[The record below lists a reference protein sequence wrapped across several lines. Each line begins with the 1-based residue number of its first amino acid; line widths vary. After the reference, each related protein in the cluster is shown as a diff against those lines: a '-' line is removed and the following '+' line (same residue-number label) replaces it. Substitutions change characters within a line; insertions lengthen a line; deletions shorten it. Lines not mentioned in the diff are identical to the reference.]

1 LRVSEHHFGEAQVIP
16 VLSFTEY
23 TQLSEGTYPAWVK
36 VTVGAM
42 VLKVRNLS
50 ARIERE
56 NDPVKQNRLIAQQ
69 NKLLAYVGGLGV
81 AVSTSDRRL
90 MGKLGSTLG

>member
-1 LRVSEHHFGEAQVIP
+1 M
-16 VLSFTEY
+16 LSFAEY
-23 TQLSEGTYPAWVK
+23 TQLNEGTYPAWVK

-69 NKLLAYVGGLGV
+69 NKLLAAVGGLGL
-81 AVSTSDRRL
+81 AVSTNDRRL
-90 MGKLGSTLG
+90 MGRLGPFVG

>member
-1 LRVSEHHFGEAQVIP
+1 MPL
-16 VLSFTEY
+16 LSFAEY

-50 ARIERE
+50 TRIQGET
-56 NDPVKQNRLIAQQ
+56 DPVKQNRLIAQQ
-69 NKLLAYVGGLGV
+69 NKLLAYMGGLGV
-81 AVSTSDRRL
+81 AVSTSDKQL
-90 MGKLGSTLG
+90 MGKLHGTT

>member
-1 LRVSEHHFGEAQVIP
+1 MKP
-16 VLSFTEY
+16 VLSFAQY
-23 TQLSEGTYPAWVK
+23 TALNEGTYPAWVK

-56 NDPVKQNRLIAQQ
+56 NDPVKQNKLIAQQ

-81 AVSTSDRRL
+81 AVSTSDRQL
-90 MGKLGSTLG
+90 MGKMHSAH

>member
-1 LRVSEHHFGEAQVIP
+1 M
-16 VLSFTEY
+16 LSFAEY
-23 TQLSEGTYPAWVK
+23 TALNEGTYPAWVK

-69 NKLLAYVGGLGV
+69 SKLLAYVSGLGV
-81 AVSTSDRRL
+81 AVSTNDRQL
-90 MGKLGSTLG
+90 MGRLHQH

>member
-1 LRVSEHHFGEAQVIP
+1 M
-16 VLSFTEY
+16 LSFAEY
-23 TQLSEGTYPAWVK
+23 TQLNEGAYPAWVK

-56 NDPVKQNRLIAQQ
+56 NDPVKQNRLTAQQ
-69 NKLLAYVGGLGV
+69 NKLLAYMAGLGV
-81 AVSTSDRRL
+81 AVSTNDAPLIGKFLRRR
-90 MGKLGSTLG
+90 

>member
-1 LRVSEHHFGEAQVIP
+1 M
-16 VLSFTEY
+16 LSFAEY

-36 VTVGAM
+36 VGAM

-69 NKLLAYVGGLGV
+69 NKLLAYVVGLGV
-81 AVSTSDRRL
+81 AVSTSDKQL
-90 MGKLGSTLG
+90 LSKIKSV

>member
-1 LRVSEHHFGEAQVIP
+1 MPL
-16 VLSFTEY
+16 LSFAEY

-50 ARIERE
+50 TRIERE
-56 NDPVKQNRLIAQQ
+56 PDPVKQNKLISQQ
-69 NKLLAYVGGLGV
+69 NKLLAYVSGLGV
-81 AVSTSDRRL
+81 AVSSSDKQL
-90 MGKLGSTLG
+90 MGKLHRG

>member
-1 LRVSEHHFGEAQVIP
+1 MKP
-16 VLSFTEY
+16 MLSFAEY
-23 TQLSEGTYPAWVK
+23 TALNEGTYPAWVK

-56 NDPVKQNRLIAQQ
+56 NDPVKQNRLLAQQ
-69 NKLLAYVGGLGV
+69 NKLLAYVSGLGV
-81 AVSTSDRRL
+81 AVSTSDRQL
-90 MGKLGSTLG
+90 MGKMQRIP

>member
-1 LRVSEHHFGEAQVIP
+1 MKPI
-16 VLSFTEY
+16 LSFAEY
-23 TQLSEGTYPAWVK
+23 TALNEGNYPAWVK

-56 NDPVKQNRLIAQQ
+56 DDPVKQNKLIAQQ
-69 NKLLAYVGGLGV
+69 NKLLAYLGGLGV
-81 AVSTSDRRL
+81 AVSTSDRQL
-90 MGKLGSTLG
+90 MGKLHSVQ

>member
-1 LRVSEHHFGEAQVIP
+1 M
-16 VLSFTEY
+16 LSFAEY
-23 TQLSEGTYPAWVK
+23 TALNEGTYPAWVK

-50 ARIERE
+50 TRIERE
-56 NDPVKQNRLIAQQ
+56 PDPMKQNRMIAQQ

-81 AVSTSDRRL
+81 AVGTSGRQL
-90 MGKLGSTLG
+90 MGKLHSVQ

>member
-1 LRVSEHHFGEAQVIP
+1 M
-16 VLSFTEY
+16 LSFAEY
-23 TQLSEGTYPAWVK
+23 TALNEGTYPAWVK

-56 NDPVKQNRLIAQQ
+56 NDPVKQNRLLAQQ
-69 NKLLAYVGGLGV
+69 NKLLAYVRGLGV
-81 AVSTSDRRL
+81 AVSTSDRQL
-90 MGKLGSTLG
+90 MGKMQRIP

>member
-1 LRVSEHHFGEAQVIP
+1 MPL
-16 VLSFTEY
+16 LSFAEY

-50 ARIERE
+50 TRIQGET
-56 NDPVKQNRLIAQQ
+56 DPVKQNRLIAQQ

-81 AVSTSDRRL
+81 AVSTSDKQL
-90 MGKLGSTLG
+90 MGKLHSAN

>member
-1 LRVSEHHFGEAQVIP
+1 M
-16 VLSFTEY
+16 LSFAEY

-56 NDPVKQNRLIAQQ
+56 NDPVRQNRLIAQQ
-69 NKLLAYVGGLGV
+69 NRLLAYVGGLGV
-81 AVSTSDRRL
+81 AVSTNDKQLIGRL
-90 MGKLGSTLG
+90 HMK

>member
-1 LRVSEHHFGEAQVIP
+1 M
-16 VLSFTEY
+16 LSFAEY
-23 TQLSEGTYPAWVK
+23 TQLNEGTYPAWVK

-56 NDPVKQNRLIAQQ
+56 NDPVKQNRLLAQQ
-69 NKLLAYVGGLGV
+69 NKLLAYVSGLGV
-81 AVSTSDRRL
+81 AVSSKSKNWVQKR
-90 MGKLGSTLG
+90 KFN

>member
-1 LRVSEHHFGEAQVIP
+1 MPL
-16 VLSFTEY
+16 LSFAEY
-23 TQLSEGTYPAWVK
+23 TQFNEGTYPAWVK
-36 VTVGAM
+36 VAVGAM
-42 VLKVRNLS
+42 VLKMRNLS

-90 MGKLGSTLG
+90 MGKLHNI

>member
-1 LRVSEHHFGEAQVIP
+1 M
-16 VLSFTEY
+16 LSFAEY
-23 TQLSEGTYPAWVK
+23 TQLNEGTYPAWVK

-56 NDPVKQNRLIAQQ
+56 NDPVKQNRLLAQQ
-69 NKLLAYVGGLGV
+69 NKLLAYVSGLGV
-81 AVSTSDRRL
+81 AVSTSDRQL
-90 MGKLGSTLG
+90 MGKMQRIP

>member
-1 LRVSEHHFGEAQVIP
+1 M
-16 VLSFTEY
+16 LSFAEY

-56 NDPVKQNRLIAQQ
+56 NDPVKQNKLIAQQ
-69 NKLLAYVGGLGV
+69 NKLLAYLGGLGV
-81 AVSTSDRRL
+81 ATTTT
-90 MGKLGSTLG
+90 GKHL

>member
-1 LRVSEHHFGEAQVIP
+1 MSL
-16 VLSFTEY
+16 LSFTEY

-56 NDPVKQNRLIAQQ
+56 NDPVKQNRLLAQQ
-69 NKLLAYVGGLGV
+69 NKLLAYVSGLGV
-81 AVSTSDRRL
+81 AVSTSDRQL
-90 MGKLGSTLG
+90 MGKMQRIP